1 MYNIEKGKGMNR
13 TQKTGYVLTVFG
25 AVCWALSGA
34 CGQYLF
40 DHRGLDADW
49 LVTVRLTM
57 AGLLLVL
64 YSLGRWRGDAVR
76 IFRDKRAVGGLLV
89 FAVFGM
95 AMCQYSYFRS
105 IELFNAATATTLQYT
120 GPALVLL
127 WLALREKR
135 MPTRRE
141 LVAVCC
147 AMGGAFLLATHGE
160 PSQMALSPKALL
172 WCVLAAVS
180 VAVYSVQPRGLIAQ
194 FGTMPVTGFGML
206 LGGLGLCVI
215 FRPWHVV
222 GQWDVVTILGMLYI
236 IIFGTIC
243 AFCCY
248 LEGVRRIGAAKGSI
262 LAAVEPVVSAVLS
275 VFWLG
280 VPLAGMDFGGIA
292 LIVAAMVLLG
302 RGEGQASARKTQKTG
317 EEICENR
324 KCQ

>member
-1 MYNIEKGKGMNR
+1 MEK
-13 TQKTGYVLTVFG
+13 KTGYVLTVFG
-25 AVCWALSGA
+25 AICWAFSGA

-40 DHRGLDADW
+40 QHRGLDADW
-49 LVTVRLTM
+49 LVSVRLTM

-64 YSLGRWRGDAVR
+64 YSLARWRGGAVR
-76 IFRDKRAVGGLLV
+76 IFRTRRSVGALIV

-105 IELFNAATATTLQYT
+105 IELSNAATATTLQYT

-135 MPTRRE
+135 MPTKKE
-141 LVAVCC
+141 LIAVVC
-147 AMGGAFLLATHGE
+147 AMGGAFLLATHGD
-160 PSQMALSPKALL
+160 PSQLALSPKALI

-194 FGTMPVTGFGML
+194 YGTMPVTGFGML
-206 LGGLGLCVI
+206 IGGLGLCII
-215 FRPWHVV
+215 FQPWHVV
-222 GQWDVVTILGMLYI
+222 GQWDAVTVLGMLYI
-236 IIFGTIC
+236 IVFGTIC

-262 LAAVEPVVSAVLS
+262 LAAVEPVASAVLS
-275 VFWLG
+275 VIWLG
-280 VPLAGMDFGGIA
+280 VPLGGMDFGGIA

-302 RGEGQASARKTQKTG
+302 GDSEHTGDEKTQKNR
-317 EEICENR
+317 EKICANA
-324 KCQ
+324 KKD

>member
-1 MYNIEKGKGMNR
+1 MEK
-13 TQKTGYVLTVFG
+13 KTGYVLTVFG
-25 AVCWALSGA
+25 AICWAFSGA

-40 DHRGLDADW
+40 QHRGLDANW
-49 LVTVRLTM
+49 LVSVRLTM

-64 YSLGRWRGDAVR
+64 YSLARWRGGAVR
-76 IFRDKRAVGGLLV
+76 IFRTRRSVGALLV

-105 IELFNAATATTLQYT
+105 IELSNAATATTLQYT

-135 MPTRRE
+135 MPTKKE
-141 LVAVCC
+141 LIAVVC
-147 AMGGAFLLATHGE
+147 AMSGAFLLATHGD
-160 PSQMALSPKALL
+160 PSQLALSPKALL

-194 FGTMPVTGFGML
+194 YGTMPVTGFGML
-206 LGGLGLCVI
+206 IGGLGLCVI
-215 FRPWHVV
+215 FQPWHVV
-222 GQWDVVTILGMLYI
+222 GQWDAVTVLGMLYI

-262 LAAVEPVVSAVLS
+262 LAAVEPVASAVLS
-275 VFWLG
+275 VIWLG
-280 VPLAGMDFGGIA
+280 VPLGGMDFGGIA

-302 RGEGQASARKTQKTG
+302 GDSEHTGDEKTQKNR
-317 EEICENR
+317 EKICANA
-324 KCQ
+324 KKD

>member
-1 MYNIEKGKGMNR
+1 MEK
-13 TQKTGYVLTVFG
+13 KTGYVLTVFG
-25 AVCWALSGA
+25 AICWAFSGA

-40 DHRGLDADW
+40 QHRGLDADW
-49 LVTVRLTM
+49 LVSVRLTM

-64 YSLGRWRGDAVR
+64 YSLARWRGGAVR
-76 IFRDKRAVGGLLV
+76 IFRTRRSVGALIV

-105 IELFNAATATTLQYT
+105 IELSNAATATTLQYT

-135 MPTRRE
+135 MPTKKE
-141 LVAVCC
+141 LIAVVC
-147 AMGGAFLLATHGE
+147 AMGGAFLLATHGD
-160 PSQMALSPKALL
+160 PSQLALSPKALL

-194 FGTMPVTGFGML
+194 YGTMPVTGFGML
-206 LGGLGLCVI
+206 IGGLGLCII
-215 FRPWHVV
+215 FQPWHVV
-222 GQWDVVTILGMLYI
+222 GQWDAVTALGMLYI
-236 IIFGTIC
+236 IVFGTIC

-262 LAAVEPVVSAVLS
+262 LAAVEPVASAVLS
-275 VFWLG
+275 VIWLG
-280 VPLAGMDFGGIA
+280 VPLGGMDFGGIA

-302 RGEGQASARKTQKTG
+302 GDSEHTGDEKTQKNR
-317 EEICENR
+317 EKICATA
-324 KCQ
+324 KKD